1 MREIKFRGKR
11 VDNGDWVHGLFTMT
25 KWQSISPF
33 EHNGIWH
40 EPEWEVREEFKHMVK
55 CQEINRSR
63 YWFAAIQQSKNFDSI
78 LEVDPDTVGQFTG
91 LKDKNG
97 KDIYEGDIVHYWGG
111 EYCQGY
117 WEFNRTV
124 VIKDMIDDCFMMGE
138 YEFLEVIGNIYE
150 NPELLE
156 VPK

>member
-111 EYCQGY
+111 EYYQGY